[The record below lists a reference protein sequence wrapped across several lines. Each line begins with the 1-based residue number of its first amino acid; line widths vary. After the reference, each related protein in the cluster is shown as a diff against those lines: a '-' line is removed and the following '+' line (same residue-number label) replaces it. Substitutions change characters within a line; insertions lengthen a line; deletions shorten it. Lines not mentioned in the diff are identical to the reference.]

1 MSNVEV
7 KDIMISFNVPRANVK
22 QVNTMQ
28 LFIVDTSYLGRL
40 LVSYKTTI
48 GIFHNLTWY
57 VTTEKFSTTTSKQ
70 VTIFSRS
77 TPFDVVRLD
86 ADTFQDMLDGV
97 SRL

>member
-7 KDIMISFNVPRANVK
+7 KDIMISFNVSRDKIK

-40 LVSYKTTI
+40 LVSYKTAI

-57 VTTEKFSTTTSKQ
+57 ITTEKFSTTTSKQ

-77 TPFDVVRLD
+77 TPFDVIRLD
-86 ADTFQDMLDGV
+86 PDTFQDMLDGV